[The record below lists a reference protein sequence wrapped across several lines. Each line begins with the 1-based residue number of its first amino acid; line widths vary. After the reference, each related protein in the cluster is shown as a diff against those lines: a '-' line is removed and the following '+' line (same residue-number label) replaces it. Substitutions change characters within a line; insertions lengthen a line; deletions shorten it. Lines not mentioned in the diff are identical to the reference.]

1 MHLMHG
7 NGGTLSWKESHMN
20 QNNVDIRIGSI
31 NAGGLSSAAKR
42 KQPIDLDFDI
52 LAICETHLQ
61 AHLHSS
67 ISEQFSHSNCTF
79 SPDPESRHFQGD
91 EEIQVL
97 AINTYHMHGQRVTHV
112 SNFGKHAACVL
123 HRHGLDMAELLSL
136 YIVLIF
142 PVARVGRSRRDIIFI
157 ACSKPSP
164 WIRCLEVRSLL
175 CSLETLI
182 CRPMKIPFSQLRCI
196 RKAGITLPT

>member
-1 MHLMHG
+1 MHG

-20 QNNVDIRIGSI
+20 QN
-31 NAGGLSSAAKR
+31 AGGLSSAAKR
-42 KQPIDLDFDI
+42 KQLIDLDFDI

-79 SPDPESRHFQGD
+79 SPDPESRHFQGVSIFTKKSKFWQSIPITWSESD
-91 EEIQVL
+91 PCFEFWKARRLCATQAWFGHGGTSLIIYCAYFPSGSRWEVPKRHYFHRMFE
-97 AINTYHMHGQRVTHV
+97 AITVQ
-112 SNFGKHAACVL
+112 
-123 HRHGLDMAELLSL
+123 
-136 YIVLIF
+136 
-142 PVARVGRSRRDIIFI
+142 
-157 ACSKPSP
+157 
-164 WIRCLEVRSLL
+164 IRCLEVRSLL

-182 CRPMKIPFSQLRCI
+182 CRSMKIPFSQLRCI